1 MNSFNQGNSQGG
13 SQEQSPAAP
22 AGSRQ
27 SAEADGMQ
35 IDAGQD
41 LGIAAEELAFGEV
54 RRADRIRQ
62 RQGGDTE
69 EQGRQ

>member
-13 SQEQSPAAP
+13 TQEPSPAAP
-22 AGSRQ
+22 NGSRQ
-27 SAEADGMQ
+27 SGEPDGAQ

-54 RRADRIRQ
+54 RRVERIRQ
-62 RQGGDTE
+62 RQGGAE
-69 EQGRQ
+69 GQNQQ

>member
-13 SQEQSPAAP
+13 SQDPAP

-27 SAEADGMQ
+27 SGEPDGAQ

-54 RRADRIRQ
+54 RRVERIRQ
-62 RQGGDTE
+62 RQGGAE
-69 EQGRQ
+69 GQNQQ

>member
-13 SQEQSPAAP
+13 APEQSPAAP

-27 SAEADGMQ
+27 SGEPGGAQ
-35 IDAGQD
+35 VDAGQD